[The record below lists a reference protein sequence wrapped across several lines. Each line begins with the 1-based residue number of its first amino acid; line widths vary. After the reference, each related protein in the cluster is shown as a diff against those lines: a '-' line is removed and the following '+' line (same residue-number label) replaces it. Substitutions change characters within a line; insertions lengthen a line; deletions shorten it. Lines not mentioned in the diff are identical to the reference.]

1 MRKISSARGMNKK
14 PDPSLLTIAKEYK
27 PETKA
32 QLKRKQA
39 DAAILGLTL
48 VGGPLVKGGVKAFQL
63 GRAAMAGLP
72 KGITKVRG
80 GFKFGDKI
88 YKTLGAAKGAVT
100 KAGKKPPPTPKTPAA
115 PKTPAD
121 IVATATRG
129 RKRAAQRPTKLQKQ
143 LQRNEREA
151 AKLRKAAGSGKK
163 PPGKLKAAIVPAT
176 AAAIGA
182 REVLKDSKPGP
193 KPVAAAAVK
202 EPVPRP
208 KLKKPPAPP
217 PTTTTKKQER
227 PKPVDSGRKAYNK
240 GFETMKEY
248 FVDDMSGRKSRVKTP
263 FGTITIDS
271 SDKGMAF
278 EEYESKYGGQIK
290 GTVKRRMGGKVRGF
304 GKAMRGY

>member
-1 MRKISSARGMNKK
+1 MSEALLKTFRRRSQGSREQEQIYNRAMRKIASARAMDKK

-39 DAAILGLTL
+39 AAANMGLTL

-115 PKTPAD
+115 PKAPAD
-121 IVATATRG
+121 VVAAATRG
-129 RKRAAQRPTKLQKQ
+129 STRAAQRPTKLQKQ

-193 KPVAAAAVK
+193 KPAAAKKPAPPK
-202 EPVPRP
+202 ATTPRP
-208 KLKKPPAPP
+208 KKKPTPP
-217 PTTTTKKQER
+217 KVPTI
-227 PKPVDSGRKAYNK
+227 GGA
-240 GFETMKEY
+240 
-248 FVDDMSGRKSRVKTP
+248 SRVVKRRPTMEEQRQA
-263 FGTITIDS
+263 GASVIIDY
-271 SDKGMAF
+271 DQIP
-278 EEYESKYGGQIK
+278 ESKKYGGKINY
-290 GTVKRRMGGKVRGF
+290 RMGGGQVVD
-304 GKAMRGY
+304 ASYD